1 LRTGSAI
8 LSRKRTKKLNN
19 IKERTMIHLHVD
31 TMPYFRPGVREAMDK
46 ELEDTVVPTAR
57 TRRGLKKA
65 ARLEGYR
72 DEVARYAH
80 CRPEEVIFV
89 SSVTEANAWAIRG
102 ARFSGNTSPD
112 HILVSPLEHSS
123 VLRSAEALSRETGGR
138 IQLLTLTPQG
148 TVDTEA
154 LKRKW
159 PGERTL
165 VSLQRVNPETGLVQ
179 PLEEVAGIVR
189 DRGGILHSDSSAA
202 QGWEPLS
209 LSSDGP
215 DLMSLSSAVAGGPAG
230 IAALLLRRGVRIN
243 PWLLGGA
250 QEDGRRAGS
259 QPVFL
264 AAGFA
269 QALRQ
274 EKESL
279 PTDRQRLEH
288 LDHLFL
294 SAVQK
299 DYPEVKIAALHAPR
313 RPGILNL
320 LVPEV
325 DGQALLSLLDREG
338 VEVGTGAS
346 CSAQS
351 LTVSHVLTALGYP
364 ARQAQGSIVLS
375 LGWWNQESDLGLFQS
390 ALNKSRGILSR
401 INVTGA
407 TA

>member
-1 LRTGSAI
+1 MRTQ
-8 LSRKRTKKLNN
+8 KLNN
-19 IKERTMIHLHVD
+19 IKGRRMIHLHVD
-31 TMPYFRPGVREAMDK
+31 TMPYFRPGVREAIDK

-57 TRRGLKKA
+57 TRRGLDKA
-65 ARLEGYR
+65 ERLERYR
-72 DEVARYAH
+72 DDVARYAH
-80 CRPEEVIFV
+80 SRPEEVIFV
-89 SSVTEANAWAIRG
+89 SSVTEANVWAIRG
-102 ARFSGNTSPD
+102 VRFPGNTAPD

-123 VLRSAEALSRETGGR
+123 VLRSAEALSRETGAKME
-138 IQLLTLTPQG
+138 LLTLTPQG
-148 TVDTEA
+148 TVDTDA
-154 LKRKW
+154 LKRNW
-159 PGERTL
+159 PGARTL
-165 VSLQRVNPETGLVQ
+165 VSLQRVSPETGLLQ
-179 PLEEVAGIVR
+179 PLAEVAGIVR
-189 DRGGILHSDSSAA
+189 ERGGILHSDSSAA

-209 LSSDGP
+209 LQSDGP
-215 DLMSLSSAVAGGPAG
+215 DLMSLSSSVAGGPAG
-230 IAALLLRRGVRIN
+230 IAALLLRRGIRIN

-269 QALRQ
+269 HALRQ

-279 PTDRQRLEH
+279 STDRQRLEH

-294 SAVQK
+294 SAIQK
-299 DYPEVKIAALHAPR
+299 EHPDAKIAALHAPR
-313 RPGILNL
+313 RPGILNI

-375 LGWWNQESDLGLFQS
+375 LGWWNREPDLALFQS
-390 ALNKSRGILSR
+390 ALNKSRRILSR

>member
-1 LRTGSAI
+1 MRTGPAT
-8 LSRKRTKKLNN
+8 LSGKRTETLNN
-19 IKERTMIHLHVD
+19 IKGHTMIHLHVD
-31 TMPYFRPGVREAMDK
+31 TMPFFRPGVREAMNK

-65 ARLEGYR
+65 ERLEGYR
-72 DEVARYAH
+72 EEVARYAH
-80 CRPEEVIFV
+80 SRPEEVIFV
-89 SSVTEANAWAIRG
+89 SSVTEANVWAIRG
-102 ARFSGNTSPD
+102 VRFPGNTSPD
-112 HILVSPLEHSS
+112 HVLVSPLEHSS
-123 VLRSAEALSRETGGR
+123 VLRSAEALSRETGAK
-138 IQLLTLTPQG
+138 IQPLPLTPHG
-148 TVDTEA
+148 MVDTDA
-154 LKRKW
+154 LKKEW
-159 PGERTL
+159 PGGRTL
-165 VSLQRVNPETGLVQ
+165 VSLQRVNPETGLIQ
-179 PLEEVAGIVR
+179 PLEEVAEIVR
-189 DRGGILHSDSSAA
+189 ERGGILHSDSLAA

-209 LSSDGP
+209 LSHNGP
-215 DLMSLSSAVAGGPAG
+215 DLMSLSSAISGGPAG
-230 IAALLLRRGVRIN
+230 IAALLIRRGIRIN

-279 PTDRQRLEH
+279 STDRQRLEH

-294 SAVQK
+294 SAIRK
-299 DYPEVKIAALHAPR
+299 EHPDVKIASLQAPR

-364 ARQAQGSIVLS
+364 ARQAQGSILLS
-375 LGWWNQESDLGLFQS
+375 LGWWNRESDLSFFQS
-390 ALNKSRGILSR
+390 ALNKSREILSR
-401 INVTGA
+401 INVNGA